1 MVVRIYIADDEKLT
15 KFDLPQEI
23 RESFLVPYK
32 MMDSKKE
39 YLITVEGVK
48 GKWQV
53 KSNGSIN
60 VIENSVTIMDSVL
73 NTYIPITCEVVNEKK
88 MLTICLMPTV
98 DENSL
103 LVSLYGTNNI
113 TIGSSPTDNIFYQG
127 KNIIQN
133 HVIMYQKDGKSI
145 IKASSTGVYLNST
158 PINTSYLNIGDV
170 IFLYG
175 LKIIYMGNFLKLN
188 NPNGIININGM
199 QPYVDL
205 AVMDNSNYE
214 KTNSSESDIEL
225 YDEVDYFFHKP
236 RIKNILT
243 TNKVEIDAPPAEDKV
258 DNMPAIL
265 TIGSSLT
272 MSASSL
278 MMGYSVIYGMSNG
291 TRTLADS
298 LPQIVMCVA
307 MIIGSL
313 IMPRITAAYQKNQKK
328 KREVLR
334 QKKYGEYLTNKE
346 KEINGIIKKQIS
358 LLNRNFPNATDCAN
372 IIVNKD
378 ERLWERQIVDDDFLE
393 ISVGVGNSDADI
405 EIQAPE
411 KHFTLEEDNLREMV
425 YKVVNRSRTLSNVPI
440 VYSLVKNRI
449 SALIIDNSIKEKYMS
464 NILLQ
469 LIALHSA
476 ADLKMVFLLNNEN
489 SYNYAKYFPHIWSE
503 DKTSRYY
510 SINMDEMKSIAE
522 DMLKEF
528 NKRKNSISSAG
539 KDENKDIKKK
549 MGYKNFSCYYLIIT
563 DCYRKI
569 KDFDIINELLKADEN
584 YGFSLLFVDSNLGGI
599 PPLCSSFIFLEGTN
613 NYILEPKGENNIT
626 RPFSITN
633 LPIINMELI
642 SGKLSNI
649 PIMAKEGKAE
659 LPKSLTFLEM
669 YNVSKIEQLNILNRW
684 EINNP
689 VLNLKT
695 PIGVHA
701 DRELFILDLHEKAHG
716 PHGLIAGST
725 GSGKSEFIITFVLS
739 MAINFHPNEV
749 QFVLIDYKGGGLAG
763 AFENREKGICLPHL
777 AGTITN
783 LDTAEM
789 NRTLVS
795 INSELKRRQRKFNEV
810 RDRLGEGTIDI
821 YKYQKLYRQGVIKE
835 PIAHLF
841 IISDEFAELKS
852 QQPEF
857 MSELISTARIGR
869 SLGVHLILATQK
881 PSGVV
886 NDQIWANSRFKVCL
900 KVQDRGDSMEM
911 LKRPD
916 AASIKETG
924 RFYLQVGYDEYF
936 DIGQSGYS
944 GAKYIPSDRVVK
956 KVDDSINYINN
967 IGNDI
972 KIISDQTE
980 EVNKTDDYGDQLTNI
995 VKYIVN
1001 IAKKE
1006 KIKIKKLWLSSIS
1019 EIIYI
1024 DELKDKYDYIAKPYQ
1039 INPIIGEYDNPSAQ
1053 TQGLLTFDLTNVG
1066 SALIYGISGSGKEN
1080 LLTTLITSI
1089 CTDHS
1094 PEEVNLYIM
1103 DFGAETLK
1111 IFNKFPQVGSIIT
1124 QEDQDLMLDT
1134 LIMLEKECDR
1144 RKNLFIDYAGNYN
1157 NYINE
1162 SGEKLPLLIIIINYY
1177 EIFAESNPK
1186 ITEPLNNMIRD
1197 CEKYGLKFIVT
1208 TATNNSIRMRVAQL
1222 FKNKLSLQ
1230 QNDPM
1235 EYRSLVGAPKGVIP
1249 KKIFG
1254 RGIVSIDGTGYEFQ
1268 TAYISEKPKINATIR
1283 EIASN
1288 LNQKYKTKAKSS
1300 ARLPEVVTFDMLS
1313 SKVENITNVPIG
1325 YAEDT
1330 KEIYKYNFDKNPVS
1344 LILSNDLNKTKGFIY
1359 AINKMFLMIPNTEVM
1374 IVDTTDM
1381 LEQKEVGKEI
1391 MNKDFDNVLV
1401 NVIQNVNKEADGK
1414 KRIFIFYGF
1423 KKFKDNL
1430 SQNYLQYYNSLF
1442 ENINRFKNAKILL
1455 VDNYDSFK
1463 KVEIENWYSNTI
1475 NPADGIWIGNGA
1487 DEQMLIK
1494 FNDMP
1499 DNIRKESFNDIAVIC
1514 ENGKSV
1520 VIKHVTVEAQNEQ

>member
-1 MVVRIYIADDEKLT
+1 MEVRLYIADNEKLT
-15 KFDLPQEI
+15 KFDLPQEV
-23 RESFLVPYK
+23 RESFLIPYRTGN
-32 MMDSKKE
+32 SRKE
-39 YLITVEGVK
+39 YLITVEGVNR
-48 GKWQV
+48 KWQV
-53 KSNGSIN
+53 KSNGSVN
-60 VIENSVTIMDSVL
+60 VVENNITIMEGLL
-73 NTYIPITCEVVNEKK
+73 NYYVPITLEVVNEKK
-88 MLTICLMPTV
+88 MLNVFLMPTIE
-98 DENSL
+98 ENTISL
-103 LVSLYGTNNI
+103 SLYGNSNLL
-113 TIGSSPTDNIFYQG
+113 IGSAPSDNIFYQQSG
-127 KNIIQN
+127 VVQN
-133 HVIMYQKDGKSI
+133 HVMIYQKEGKTI
-145 IKASSTGVYLNST
+145 IKSSAPGAYLNSL
-158 PINTSYLNIGDV
+158 PVNVSYLNIGDI

-175 LKIIYMGNFLKLN
+175 LKIIYMGSFIKIN
-188 NPNGIININGM
+188 NPSGMININGV
-199 QPYVDL
+199 QTFEDL
-205 AVMDNSNYE
+205 SNTDNSNYE
-214 KTNSSESDIEL
+214 KINSSESDIEL
-225 YDEVDYFFHKP
+225 YEESDYFFHKP

-243 TNKVEIDAPPAEDKV
+243 TNNVQIDAPPAEDKP

-278 MMGYSVIYGMSNG
+278 MMGYSVIYGMSKG
-291 TRTLADS
+291 TRTFLDS
-298 LPQIVMCVA
+298 LPQIVMCVC

-313 IMPRITAAYQKNQKK
+313 IMPRIVAAYQKKQKK
-328 KREVLR
+328 KKEALR
-334 QKKYGEYLTNKE
+334 QKKYGEYLETKE
-346 KEINGIIKKQIS
+346 QEINEIVKKKIN
-358 LLNRNFPNATDCAN
+358 LLNYNFPNALECSD
-372 IIVNKD
+372 IILNKED
-378 ERLWERQIVDDDFLE
+378 RLWERQIVDNDFLE
-393 ISVGVGNSDADI
+393 ICVGMGNKDADI

-411 KHFTLEEDNLREMV
+411 EHFTLEEDNLKEMV
-425 YKVVNRSRTLSNVPI
+425 YDVVNRSRILNNVPI
-440 VYSLVKNRI
+440 TYSLVKNRS
-449 SALIIDNSIKEKYMS
+449 SALIGADLVREKYMD

-469 LIALHSA
+469 LVTFHSA
-476 ADLKMVFLLNNEN
+476 ADLKIVFFLNNKN
-489 SYNYAKYFPHIWSE
+489 SYEYGKYFPHVWSE
-503 DKTSRYY
+503 DKQMRYY
-510 SINMDEMKSIAE
+510 GNNMEEMKTISE
-522 DMLKEF
+522 DLLKEF
-528 NKRKNSISSAG
+528 NRRKKAIKNAG
-539 KDENKDIKKK
+539 KDENKDVKGNI
-549 MGYKNFSCYYLIIT
+549 GYKNFSCYYLIVC

-569 KDFDIINELLKADEN
+569 KDFDIINELLKTDEN
-584 YGFSLLFVDSNLGGI
+584 YGFSLLFVDSSLGGI
-599 PPLCSSFIFLEGTN
+599 PPTCSSFIFIEN
-613 NYILEPKGENNIT
+613 KRNYVLEPKGENNIT
-626 RPFSITN
+626 REFNVNNFPV
-633 LPIINMELI
+633 INMELI
-642 SGKLSNI
+642 AASLSNI
-649 PIMAKEGKAE
+649 PIISKEGKSE

-684 EINNP
+684 ETNDP
-689 VLNLKT
+689 VVNLKT

-701 DRELFILDLHEKAHG
+701 DKELFTLDLHEKAQG
-716 PHGLIAGST
+716 PHGLIAGAT

-886 NDQIWANSRFKVCL
+886 NDQIWANSRFKICL

-916 AASIKETG
+916 AASIKEIG

-944 GAKYIPSDRVVK
+944 GAKYIPSDRVIK

-972 KIISDQTE
+972 KTISDQIE
-980 EVNKTDDYGDQLTNI
+980 NNNSNALGDQLTNI
-995 VKYIVN
+995 VRYIIDV
-1001 IAKKE
+1001 AKKE
-1006 KIKIKKLWLSSIS
+1006 KIKIQKLWLSSIP
-1019 EIIYI
+1019 EIIYL
-1024 DELKDKYDYIAKPYQ
+1024 DDLKEKYDYVAKPYE
-1039 INPIIGEYDNPSAQ
+1039 INPIIGEYDNPSNQ
-1053 TQGLLTFDLTNVG
+1053 TQGLLTVNLTNVG

-1089 CTDHS
+1089 CTEHS

-1124 QEDQDLMLDT
+1124 QEDHDLMLDT

-1162 SGEKLPLLIIIINYY
+1162 SGEKLPLLVLIINYY
-1177 EIFAESNPK
+1177 EIFAESNVR
-1186 ITEPLNNMIRD
+1186 IAEALNNMIRD
-1197 CEKYGLKFIVT
+1197 CDKYGLKFIVT

-1222 FKNKLSLQ
+1222 FQNKISLQ

-1249 KKIFG
+1249 KKMFG
-1254 RGIVSIDGTGYEFQ
+1254 RGIVSLEGTGYEFQ
-1268 TAYISEKPKINATIR
+1268 TAYIAEKTKINSTIR
-1283 EIASN
+1283 ELAVT
-1288 LNQKYKTKAKSS
+1288 LNEKYKTKAVS
-1300 ARLPEVVTFDMLS
+1300 AVKLPEVVTYDMIS
-1313 SKVENITNVPIG
+1313 SKIENISNTPVG
-1325 YAEDT
+1325 YAYDT
-1330 KEIYKYNFDKNPVS
+1330 KDLFTYDFDKECTTMV
-1344 LILSNDLNKTKGFIY
+1344 LSNNLDNAKGFVYALNKIFENT
-1359 AINKMFLMIPNTEVM
+1359 ANTEVS
-1374 IVDTTDM
+1374 IVDTTAT
-1381 LEQKEVGKEI
+1381 LEQQNVTKEI
-1391 MNKDFDNVLV
+1391 MNKNFDNVL
-1401 NVIQNVNKEADGK
+1401 IDIIKEINKEVEGK

-1423 KKFKDNL
+1423 EKFKNNIQQD
-1430 SQNYLQYYNSLF
+1430 YLKYYNLLF
-1442 ENINRFKNAKILL
+1442 ENINKFKNSKMIL
-1455 VDNYDSFK
+1455 VDDYESFK
-1463 KVEIENWYSNTI
+1463 NVEIENWYANAIDNSN
-1475 NPADGIWIGNGA
+1475 GIWVGEGA
-1487 DEQMLIK
+1487 FEQNLIK
-1494 FNDMP
+1494 FNNVASDS
-1499 DNIRKESFNDIAVIC
+1499 IRKETFNDLAVVC
-1514 ENGKSV
+1514 KNGKPE
-1520 VIKHVTVEAQNEQ
+1520 VIKHVTLGGAK